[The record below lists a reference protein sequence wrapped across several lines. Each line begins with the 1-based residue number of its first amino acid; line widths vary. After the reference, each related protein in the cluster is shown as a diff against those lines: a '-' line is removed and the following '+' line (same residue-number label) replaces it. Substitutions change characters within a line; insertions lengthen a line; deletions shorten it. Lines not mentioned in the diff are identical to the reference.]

1 MLRVLCLALCS
12 LLTSTR
18 ADPGALLRLGMDI
31 MNREVQS
38 AMEESHIL
46 EKMAAEAGKK
56 QPGMKPIKGIT
67 NLKVKDVLQPVI
79 TLNFVPEVGIFQ
91 CVSTGMTITGKSFM
105 GGNMEIIVVLNITAT
120 NRLLQDEETS
130 LPMFKSEGCEVTLVS
145 VKTNLPSNM
154 LPKVVNKFLD
164 STLNKVLPGLMCPA
178 IDAVLVY
185 VNRKW
190 ANLNA
195 GDWRRSKGMASMS
208 TLATVQPVVED
219 PNGQAIELAG
229 NGEALDF
236 PKDYVEG
243 SSQLLLSSTLLSAEL
258 TLLQKSLSVD
268 VQDIKIGKLSPQTT
282 KTLARFFRKVAK
294 AYPKPKPLMTQIRIN
309 KPPKVT
315 METDKSLLHL
325 HGTLEMFAVRKR
337 GKAPV
342 SLFLLDV
349 HFNLKILYSV
359 HENRLQMATS
369 LDRLLSL
376 SRESS
381 SIGDFNEKKLTDFIT
396 DYLQEAYVPT
406 VNGVQ
411 QMMVGVGSLLLLW
424 GLATPCQ
431 GLLET
436 VGTLARIDKDE
447 LGKGVQQMMVGVGSL
462 LLLWGLATPCQGLLE
477 TVGTLARIDKDELGK
492 AIQNS
497 LVGGPIL
504 QNVLGTVTSVNQGLL
519 GSGGLLGGGGLLSYG
534 GVFGVVQELSG
545 LKIEELMLPKVSL
558 KLLPGF
564 GVQLNLHT
572 KVGLHGSGPLGGLLE
587 LEVEVNVSSRVGLGV
602 SSRGTPTLVLKRCST
617 LLGHISLL
625 SGPSPASHPRVPS
638 SVSQHHIARHFKDR
652 QLAQHQAR
660 ADSYSSRDLRLL
672 WLQLCP
678 VVDSVLGV
686 VNELLGAVLCLVPMG
701 ALGSVEFTLATL
713 PLISNQYIELDIN
726 PIVKSVAGDIID
738 FPKPP
743 MPVKVPPKQDH
754 TSQVTVP
761 LYLFNTVFGLLQTTG
776 ALDIDITPDLVPSNV
791 PLTTTGLAALV
802 PEALGKLPPDQHL
815 LLSLRVK
822 EAPTITLQSKKATI
836 SILANIHV
844 LSYNPQGTSEALF
857 DLSGAMT
864 LNAHLAPSATKL
876 HITLSLERLSVKL
889 ASSFTHAFDA
899 SRLED
904 WLSDVVRAAYVP
916 KVNVDLNVGIPLP
929 KILNVNFANSVL
941 EIIEASRLEDWLSD
955 VVRAAY
961 VPKVNVDLNVGIPLP
976 KILNVNFANSVLEII
991 EVSFLCR
998 CGLAGSELCL
1008 WRVLLE
1014 IHEGHA
1020 LPHCLVCPVPFL
1032 KCSQNGKLLGPADG
1046 VMVILLHSHVVNHSS
1061 SPRLSA

>member
-1 MLRVLCLALCS
+1 
-12 LLTSTR
+12 
-18 ADPGALLRLGMDI
+18 
-31 MNREVQS
+31 
-38 AMEESHIL
+38 
-46 EKMAAEAGKK
+46 
-56 QPGMKPIKGIT
+56 
-67 NLKVKDVLQPVI
+67 
-79 TLNFVPEVGIFQ
+79 
-91 CVSTGMTITGKSFM
+91 
-105 GGNMEIIVVLNITAT
+105 
-120 NRLLQDEETS
+120 
-130 LPMFKSEGCEVTLVS
+130 
-145 VKTNLPSNM
+145 
-154 LPKVVNKFLD
+154 
-164 STLNKVLPGLMCPA
+164 
-178 IDAVLVY
+178 
-185 VNRKW
+185 
-190 ANLNA
+190 
-195 GDWRRSKGMASMS
+195 
-208 TLATVQPVVED
+208 
-219 PNGQAIELAG
+219 
-229 NGEALDF
+229 
-236 PKDYVEG
+236 
-243 SSQLLLSSTLLSAEL
+243 
-258 TLLQKSLSVD
+258 
-268 VQDIKIGKLSPQTT
+268 
-282 KTLARFFRKVAK
+282 
-294 AYPKPKPLMTQIRIN
+294 
-309 KPPKVT
+309 
-315 METDKSLLHL
+315 
-325 HGTLEMFAVRKR
+325 
-337 GKAPV
+337 
-342 SLFLLDV
+342 
-349 HFNLKILYSV
+349 
-359 HENRLQMATS
+359 
-369 LDRLLSL
+369 
-376 SRESS
+376 
-381 SIGDFNEKKLTDFIT
+381 
-396 DYLQEAYVPT
+396 
-406 VNGVQ
+406 
-411 QMMVGVGSLLLLW
+411 
-424 GLATPCQ
+424 
-431 GLLET
+431 
-436 VGTLARIDKDE
+436 
-447 LGKGVQQMMVGVGSL
+447 MMVGVGSL

-625 SGPSPASHPRVPS
+625 SGPPEMVTWGLNSSQPFVGPAGFYPLHSASRTGECGG
-638 SVSQHHIARHFKDR
+638 
-652 QLAQHQAR
+652 QAR
-660 ADSYSSRDLRLL
+660 PTPAL
-672 WLQLCP
+672 LCP

-941 EIIEASRLEDWLSD
+941 EIIENAVVLTVAS
-955 VVRAAY
+955 
-961 VPKVNVDLNVGIPLP
+961 
-976 KILNVNFANSVLEII
+976 
-991 EVSFLCR
+991 
-998 CGLAGSELCL
+998 
-1008 WRVLLE
+1008 
-1014 IHEGHA
+1014 
-1020 LPHCLVCPVPFL
+1020 
-1032 KCSQNGKLLGPADG
+1032 
-1046 VMVILLHSHVVNHSS
+1046 
-1061 SPRLSA
+1061 